1 MAEVESHRRR
11 DGNFGPIV
19 AWKASGFRQQGDFA
33 MFDPV
38 MIVNVILAA
47 MAVVAGLCS
56 RSFLAAL
63 VAGIF
68 LGLIHAGLVV
78 LIGLQAGSLALTELP
93 YLKDGVDMAMNTGHL
108 AFTNARYVAYLV
120 EAGFALLLIV
130 IAGFLV
136 RTLFVLMGL
145 GSRRIVHA

>member
-1 MAEVESHRRR
+1 
-11 DGNFGPIV
+11 
-19 AWKASGFRQQGDFA
+19 
-33 MFDPV
+33 MFDHV

-78 LIGLQAGSLALTELP
+78 LVGLQAGSLTLTELP

-108 AFTNARYVAYLV
+108 AFANARYVAYLV
-120 EAGFALLLIV
+120 EAGLALLLIV

-145 GSRRIVHA
+145 GSRRIIHA

>member
-1 MAEVESHRRR
+1 MLDH
-11 DGNFGPIV
+11 
-19 AWKASGFRQQGDFA
+19 
-33 MFDPV
+33 V

-47 MAVVAGLCS
+47 MAAVAGLCS

-78 LIGLQAGSLALTELP
+78 LVGLQAGSLALTELP
-93 YLKDGVDMAMNTGHL
+93 YLKDGVDMAMEALAKNAGHL
-108 AFTNARYVAYLV
+108 AFANARYIAYLV

-130 IAGFLV
+130 IAGFIV

-145 GSRRIVHA
+145 APRGTVHA